1 MEKKSLLLLLPL
13 RSVVFPLIFITGAAI
28 AGKELSDISSWWS
41 YTATIVNI
49 LTVLLLIAAAKHR
62 GQTYAELINYRKGT
76 TSVRSIVLIS
86 LLILSVGMTGMY
98 LAGFICYGVIPY
110 GAPMMIEPVPKALAL
125 INIPLLPITTAF
137 AEDGLYLGYGVNSI
151 KNKTAAILIPA
162 FFFALQHCFIPTL
175 PDARY
180 MIYRFI
186 SFLPLTVILCWY
198 YHKKRDPLPIMIGHA
213 VIDAATV
220 MQIAATSF
228 IPGFYDKMCN
238 M

>member
-62 GQTYAELINYRKGT
+62 GQTYAQLINYRKGT

-86 LLILSVGMTGMY
+86 LLILSVGMTGMC

-110 GAPMMIEPVPKALAL
+110 GA
-125 INIPLLPITTAF
+125 
-137 AEDGLYLGYGVNSI
+137 
-151 KNKTAAILIPA
+151 
-162 FFFALQHCFIPTL
+162 
-175 PDARY
+175 
-180 MIYRFI
+180 
-186 SFLPLTVILCWY
+186 
-198 YHKKRDPLPIMIGHA
+198 PIMIGHA